1 MSSSGQGSPRHVV
14 RRAASLVAGLLAVA
28 ALSAGAFG
36 FAEASAYDASV
47 DKVYAVAPGTLARST
62 DPAAIARGKHLAE
75 SLMPCA
81 IADCHG
87 PDLAGGHVT
96 EGGPVARSVTPNITV
111 TLLAYTDGE
120 IERLLRHGVKKDG
133 RTVRFMPVDTFNWL
147 PDSDVVAIISYLRSM
162 PPVDRASEGVN
173 IRPFG
178 KVLDRLGYVPI
189 DIARRID
196 HDDVAIG
203 PAPSPTPEYGRWIAR
218 ACADCHGPH
227 MSGGRIP
234 GMPPDFPVP
243 LNLTPHATG
252 LGDWTYEDFVK
263 LGETGRRRDGRALA
277 AFMPVEALRN
287 MDEAE
292 KRALWAY
299 LRSLPPVPF
308 GQR

>member
-1 MSSSGQGSPRHVV
+1 MSSPRQGSPR
-14 RRAASLVAGLLAVA
+14 RILRLAASLVAGLLAVGV
-28 ALSAGAFG
+28 LGIGAFA
-36 FAEASAYDASV
+36 FAEASAYDASI
-47 DKVYAVAPGTLARST
+47 DKVYAIPPGTLTRST
-62 DPAAIARGKHLAE
+62 DPAAVARGKHLTE
-75 SLMPCA
+75 SLVPCA

-87 PDLAGGHVT
+87 HDLAGGHVT
-96 EGGPVARSVTPNITV
+96 EGGPVARSVTPNISMI
-111 TLLAYTDGE
+111 LLAYTDGE

-133 RTVRFMPVDTFNWL
+133 RTVRFMPVDSFNWL
-147 PDSDVVAIISYLRSM
+147 PDSDIVAVISYLRSM
-162 PPVDRASEGVN
+162 PQVERTSEGVT
-173 IRPFG
+173 IRPLG

-196 HDDVAIG
+196 HDNIAIG
-203 PAPSPTPEYGRWIAR
+203 PAPSPTPEYGKWLAR
-218 ACADCHGPH
+218 SCTSCHGSH
-227 MSGGRIP
+227 MSGGHLP
-234 GMPPDFPVP
+234 GTPPDFPVP

-277 AFMPVEALRN
+277 EFMPVEALRN
-287 MDEAE
+287 MDETE